1 MGRIDSTGWHP
12 DQVIAHRYPLGA
24 PIKIDHDRSEAT
36 ANPIPDD
43 SWSNQPRN
51 GVSHP
56 RIQTIYLISG
66 GSKANPQG
74 TTAHRTTV
82 AAEEV
87 EVVPSTQSANQADS
101 RARPFW
107 RRAEMMARP
116 ARVRIR
122 FRKPCFLARRRVL
135 GWYVRFMS
143 GLLLASLGVVRK
155 GSAQMPSRT
164 MGSTRMPI
172 RLNRWVGTDPGP
184 VTCLLHR
191 LRAEQGKRQPW
202 P

>member
-1 MGRIDSTGWHP
+1 MP
-12 DQVIAHRYPLGA
+12 
-24 PIKIDHDRSEAT
+24 
-36 ANPIPDD
+36 
-43 SWSNQPRN
+43 
-51 GVSHP
+51 
-56 RIQTIYLISG
+56 G

-74 TTAHRTTV
+74 TTAHRATF

-116 ARVRIR
+116 ARVCIR

-143 GLLLASLGVVRK
+143 GLLLASVDVVRK
-155 GSAQMPSRT
+155 GSARNAVENDGIDSTVDQTGPMGRDGSRT
-164 MGSTRMPI
+164 GRVSRP
-172 RLNRWVGTDPGP
+172 
-184 VTCLLHR
+184 
-191 LRAEQGKRQPW
+191 
-202 P
+202 

>member
-1 MGRIDSTGWHP
+1 MP
-12 DQVIAHRYPLGA
+12 
-24 PIKIDHDRSEAT
+24 
-36 ANPIPDD
+36 
-43 SWSNQPRN
+43 
-51 GVSHP
+51 
-56 RIQTIYLISG
+56 G

-74 TTAHRTTV
+74 TTAHRATV

-116 ARVRIR
+116 ARVCIR

-135 GWYVRFMS
+135 GWYVRFIS
-143 GLLLASLGVVRK
+143 GLLLASVGVVRK

-164 MGSTRMPI
+164 MGSAQLPI
-172 RLNRWVGTDPGP
+172 RLDRWVGTDPGP
-184 VTCLLHR
+184 AACLLDR
-191 LRAEQGKRQPW
+191 LRANKGTRQP
-202 P
+202 